1 MEAFLTEQGLPA
13 LFILSFLAAT
23 LLPLGSEWLLLV
35 LISHGEIP
43 ALAVGVATCGN
54 TLGAITTYLIGL
66 YGGPLLAERVLR
78 IDAAARQRAEAR
90 YSRFGSWSL
99 LLSWLPVIGDP
110 LCLVGGLLRVPAGRF
125 VLLVGSGKL
134 LRYAALALL
143 AAPALATG

>member
-1 MEAFLTEQGLPA
+1 METFLSDQGLPA

-23 LLPLGSEWLLLV
+23 LIPLGSEWLLLV
-35 LISHGEIP
+35 LLSRGEIP
-43 ALAVGVATCGN
+43 ALAVAVATCGN
-54 TLGAITTYLIGL
+54 TLGALTTYLIGF

-90 YSRFGSWSL
+90 YARWGSWSL
-99 LLSWLPVIGDP
+99 LLSWVPILGDP
-110 LCLVGGLLRVPAGRF
+110 LCLVGGVLRVPAGRF

-143 AAPALATG
+143 AAPALTPG